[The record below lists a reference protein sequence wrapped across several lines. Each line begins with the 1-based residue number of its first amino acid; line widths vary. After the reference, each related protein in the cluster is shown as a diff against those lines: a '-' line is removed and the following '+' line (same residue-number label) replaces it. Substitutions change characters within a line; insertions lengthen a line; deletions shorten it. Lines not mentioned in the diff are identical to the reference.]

1 MDSPKK
7 PPIVFANRVLRM
19 LVDHLVDEKMIIQPN
34 DYASMR
40 VVFRKAKGSW
50 QRLQAGDIL
59 MASLLAQIVTSWG
72 AMPGR
77 EKETETW

>member
-7 PPIVFANRVLRM
+7 PPIVFANQVIRM

-34 DYASMR
+34 DYTSMR

-50 QRLQAGDIL
+50 QRLQGGDIL
-59 MASLLAQIVTSWG
+59 MARLMAQIVTSWG